1 MKSRDAL
8 LKPKRFSVAE
18 KSRKAADLE
27 TMIREFEGMAIELDR
42 QIMAE
47 EERTGVKDIAHFAYS
62 TFAKSA
68 AVRRDKLRAS
78 VTDLRAKFE
87 AANAEYLT
95 AVEELRLLEADET
108 REHERSSNSSSS
120 SRIERN
126 GLALN

>member
-27 TMIREFEGMAIELDR
+27 TMIREFEGMATELDR

-78 VTDLRAKFE
+78 VSDLRAKFE
-87 AANAEYLT
+87 AANAEYLA
-95 AVEELRLLEADET
+95 AVEELRLLEADES
-108 REHERSSNSSSS
+108 REHERSSPAS

-126 GLALN
+126 GIALN